1 MPPKTGRGAK
11 GKGADGKSTVG
22 GDGKGAL
29 LPQEWNSFV
38 DHDTEKRR
46 EDLARIEKFVR
57 EVHGQ
62 STTDGLHSALL
73 ALRAL
78 DASMPTS
85 LCEVSFSIALG
96 NEVGLDKIRK
106 DPEPHRVNP
115 NPKH

>member
-1 MPPKTGRGAK
+1 MPPKTGRVAK
-11 GKGADGKSTVG
+11 GKGAEGKSTAG

-57 EVHGQ
+57 EVH
-62 STTDGLHSALL
+62 TDGLHSALL

-96 NEVGLDKIRK
+96 NEVDSIRSTK
-106 DPEPHRVNP
+106 TLNP
-115 NPKH
+115 TG

>member
-1 MPPKTGRGAK
+1 MPPKAGRGAK
-11 GKGADGKSTVG
+11 GKGADGKSTAG
-22 GDGKGAL
+22 GDGKGSL

-38 DHDTEKRR
+38 DRDTEKRR
-46 EDLARIEKFVR
+46 EDLARIEKCVR

-73 ALRAL
+73 ALRAV

-96 NEVGLDKIRK
+96 NEVDSIRSTK
-106 DPEPHRVNP
+106 TLNP
-115 NPKH
+115 TG

>member
-1 MPPKTGRGAK
+1 MPPKTGRVAK
-11 GKGADGKSTVG
+11 GKGAEGKSTAG

-57 EVHGQ
+57 EVH
-62 STTDGLHSALL
+62 TDGLHSALL

-96 NEVGLDKIRK
+96 NEVGLDKICK
-106 DPEPHRVNP
+106 DPEPHMLNP